1 MVTSGEVRHI
11 LDTGKNLFIMKIR
24 KFNESNLGSIDPKY
38 FDFVFDEFIDS
49 GANSDY
55 DLIGTE
61 DAYWEIFIPEPKIY
75 KNKSKEG
82 STLGMKCDI
91 EEYVK
96 NIETVLNFSKTIKSC
111 VDRIKDDFPDTKI
124 AIDFEVENKNGE
136 IERFLHIIFTV

>member
-1 MVTSGEVRHI
+1 
-11 LDTGKNLFIMKIR
+11 MKIR
-24 KFNESNLGSIDPKY
+24 KFNESNSESIDPKY
-38 FDFVFDEFIDS
+38 FNFVFDEFIDS
-49 GANSDY
+49 GAYSDY

-61 DAYWEIFIPEPKIY
+61 DAYWEILIPEPKIY

-82 STLGMKCDI
+82 STLMWCDI

-111 VDRIKDDFPDTKI
+111 VDRIKDDFPNTKI
-124 AIDFEVENKNGE
+124 AIDFEIENKDGE